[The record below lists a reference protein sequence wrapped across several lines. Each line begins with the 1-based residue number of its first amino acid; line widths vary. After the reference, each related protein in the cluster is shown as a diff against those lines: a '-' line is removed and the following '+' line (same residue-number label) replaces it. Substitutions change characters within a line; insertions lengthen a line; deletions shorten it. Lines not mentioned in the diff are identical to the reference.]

1 MTRRRGFTLVELMV
15 YLALVTA
22 GVLTLLSIEM
32 GAHRALALQEALIA
46 IDLESATLLGA
57 LRVDVEASRR
67 LAVDEDALVV
77 ERFDGRTVRYEAGAR
92 IESGG
97 GAPERRTVYATNSA
111 SPACTRCSHE
121 GPNTKAAS
129 AGAPAR
135 RTPSTPGTRRMSCGA
150 AYRPRRRFGQLLG
163 LP

>member
-111 SPACTRCSHE
+111 LAVTLE
-121 GPNTKAAS
+121 AGLD
-129 AGAPAR
+129 GAPILRVEATFRREGAAGEVSRVLR
-135 RTPSTPGTRRMSCGA
+135 RTA
-150 AYRPRRRFGQLLG
+150 APRREVSGA
-163 LP
+163 